1 MDKVNT
7 YTNDDINNAQLR
19 MIRTALDYAN
29 VNNASTVIN
38 ASTDSTANTN
48 SSIDNNQS
56 TTSKQPLIDR
66 ILILYGMVNGSP
78 DVYVEYISNG
88 VVFTM
93 SILYEIDN
101 RINVSQERQSL
112 TLSLLR
118 SYVKQIFSASS
129 ITDNMTALVY
139 SVRTNNLTARTVPG
153 KPDGLWFDD
162 YAHIILGKMI

>member
-1 MDKVNT
+1 MNT

-38 ASTDSTANTN
+38 ASIDSTN
-48 SSIDNNQS
+48 SSITNNHS
-56 TTSKQPLIDR
+56 TMSEQPLIDR
-66 ILILYGMVNGSP
+66 ILMLYGMVNGSP
-78 DVYVEYISNG
+78 DAYVEYISNG

-93 SILYEIDN
+93 PTLYELDN

-112 TLSLLR
+112 ALSLLR
-118 SYVKQIFSASS
+118 SQVKQICSASS

-139 SVRTNNLTARTVPG
+139 SVMTNNLTVRTVPG
-153 KPDGLWFDD
+153 KPDCLWFDD
-162 YAHIILGKMI
+162 YAHMVLGKMI

>member
-7 YTNDDINNAQLR
+7 YTNDDINIR

-38 ASTDSTANTN
+38 DNTADTN
-48 SSIDNNQS
+48 SSMTNNQS
-56 TTSKQPLIDR
+56 TTLIDR

-78 DVYVEYISNG
+78 DVYVEYTSNG

-93 SILYEIDN
+93 STLYELDN
-101 RINVSQERQSL
+101 RINISQERQSL
-112 TLSLLR
+112 ALSLLR
-118 SYVKQIFSASS
+118 SYVKQICSASS

-139 SVRTNNLTARTVPG
+139 NVRTDNFTAKTVPG
-153 KPDGLWFDD
+153 KPDCLWFDD
-162 YAHIILGKMI
+162 YAHMILGKMI

>member
-7 YTNDDINNAQLR
+7 YTNDDINNVQLR

-38 ASTDSTANTN
+38 ANTANTN
-48 SSIDNNQS
+48 ITNNHSTMSEQS
-56 TTSKQPLIDR
+56 LIDR

-78 DVYVEYISNG
+78 DVYIEYTSNG

-93 SILYEIDN
+93 STLYELDN
-101 RINVSQERQSL
+101 RINISQERQSL
-112 TLSLLR
+112 TLSLLM
-118 SYVKQIFSASS
+118 SYVMQAGSASDT

-139 SVRTNNLTARTVPG
+139 NVRIDNLTVETVPS
-153 KPDGLWFDD
+153 KPDGIWFDD
-162 YAHIILGKMI
+162 YAHTVLNKMI

>member
-7 YTNDDINNAQLR
+7 YTNDDTNNAQLR

-38 ASTDSTANTN
+38 ANTADTN
-48 SSIDNNQS
+48 SSMTNNHPNMIS
-56 TTSKQPLIDR
+56 EQPLIDR

-78 DVYVEYISNG
+78 DVYVEYTTNG

-93 SILYEIDN
+93 STLYELDN
-101 RINVSQERQSL
+101 RINVSQEKQSL
-112 TLSLLR
+112 TISLLR
-118 SYVKQIFSASS
+118 SYVKQIYSTST
-129 ITDNMTALVY
+129 TDNMAALVY
-139 SVRTNNLTARTVPG
+139 NVRTNNLTAKTVPG

-162 YAHIILGKMI
+162 YAHTILGKMI

>member
-7 YTNDDINNAQLR
+7 YTNDDTSNAQLR

-38 ASTDSTANTN
+38 DNTADTN
-48 SSIDNNQS
+48 SGIDNNHS
-56 TTSKQPLIDR
+56 TMSEQTLIDR

-78 DVYVEYISNG
+78 DVYVEYTSNG

-93 SILYEIDN
+93 STLYELDN
-101 RINVSQERQSL
+101 RINVLQERQSL

-118 SYVKQIFSASS
+118 SYVKQICSTST
-129 ITDNMTALVY
+129 TDNMTALVY
-139 SVRTNNLTARTVPG
+139 NVMTNNLTVKTVPG

-162 YAHIILGKMI
+162 YAHIVLGKMI

>member
-7 YTNDDINNAQLR
+7 YTNDDTNIR

-38 ASTDSTANTN
+38 ANTANTN
-48 SSIDNNQS
+48 STNMTNNHSIMS
-56 TTSKQPLIDR
+56 EQPLIDR
-66 ILILYGMVNGSP
+66 VLILYGMVNGSP
-78 DVYVEYISNG
+78 DVYVEYTSNG

-93 SILYEIDN
+93 PTLYELDN

-118 SYVKQIFSASS
+118 SYVKQISSASS

-139 SVRTNNLTARTVPG
+139 NVRNNNLTAKTVPG
-153 KPDGLWFDD
+153 KPDCLWFDD
-162 YAHIILGKMI
+162 YAHTILGKMI